1 MVWGW
6 DAKKKIRERDDFA
19 FVLFAGE
26 KKKKNKPTT
35 NPLCEG
41 SASNAA
47 SRKDIL

>member
-6 DAKKKIRERDDFA
+6 DVEKKIRERDNFA
-19 FVLFAGE
+19 FVLFAGKR
-26 KKKKNKPTT
+26 KKKKRTT